1 MADTK
6 IMFKV
11 GAVDYSNKVIDGY
24 AVQSNPEYTAWN
36 DANGREHRSVIRE
49 RVSGSFT
56 LFFKT
61 ISDYDSFCLNLR
73 NTMKNDTSN
82 PCVVW
87 DNYKNQEVTSDFFI
101 SHTPSRSRGD
111 GAGDEWG
118 DMMGKVKVTI
128 KER

>member
-11 GAVDYSNKVIDGY
+11 GSVDYSDKVIDGY
-24 AVQSNPEYTAWN
+24 AVQSDSEYTAWN

-49 RVSGSFT
+49 RVSGNFT

-73 NTMKNDTSN
+73 NTMKNDMSN

-87 DNYKNQEVTSDFFI
+87 DNYKNQETTADFFV
-101 SHTPSRSRGD
+101 SLTPSRSRGD
-111 GAGDEWG
+111 GSGDTWG
-118 DMMGKVKVTI
+118 DMIGKVKVTI
-128 KER
+128 KEK

>member
-11 GAVDYSNKVIDGY
+11 GSVDYSDKVIDGY
-24 AVQSNPEYTAWN
+24 AVQSDAEYTAWT

-82 PCVVW
+82 PCAVW

-101 SHTPSRSRGD
+101 SHSPSRSRGD
-111 GAGDEWG
+111 GAGNEWG